1 MCALCLDIDSFERRF
16 AKLYEDWEDPKS
28 ELHDVE
34 SIAIP
39 AGKVDSVYGKTLS
52 LHMWLFGYEL
62 QDTVIVFNKQS
73 MIVLCGKKKLDFLH
87 PLENRQFGNHTVV
100 LIPRN
105 PADKDKA
112 GLKKLID
119 GMKFGGK
126 NNKVGHL
133 AKDKFVS
140 ELTESFVLSMQE
152 ENFQLVDI
160 SNSISEILAV
170 KDEAELALLKKASDI
185 TCNLF
190 SKHLKEQIMDVI
202 DSDRKVKHEKLSNG
216 CQTALKNPSILSGLD
231 PDNLEMCYDPIIQ
244 SGGTYN
250 LKFSIE
256 SDSRALH
263 FGIIICS
270 LGVRYQSYCSNVIRS
285 LMVNPTDE
293 QSANYTY
300 LHDLFDWCIEQIKP
314 GVKISDFCQAIANK
328 VSTERPK
335 LAENLLRS
343 YGFVTGIEF
352 RDSNLL
358 LSTKSTS
365 TFRRGM
371 TLNFN
376 LGFQNLLNG
385 LGKSQAEKQY
395 ALWLGDV
402 LAVGVGSTGENL
414 VFTLAAKRRPKSI
427 SLYIKEEEEEEDEDN
442 DEDVEDSTNVGKK
455 DSSKRSQSTLS
466 TNGTSAVTSATK
478 KQSIPNGDG
487 GVNAVAEELLG
498 RGHRRA
504 IIEQKTRNEQTAE
517 EKRMSRRRDLFQEL
531 LTSSTNRLTGLKTD
545 TNSDTKMK
553 SSIAYKGAGQM
564 PKEDDVRKLRL
575 FVDKKY
581 ETVILPIF
589 GLPTPFHIST
599 IKNVSTSIEAD
610 YTYLRINF
618 HHPGALVG
626 VKDTASFQSPES
638 TYVKE
643 MTYRASNV
651 RRHGEVS
658 IPSTNLNN
666 AYRIIKEVLKR
677 FRSREAEEKE
687 RANLVE
693 QDDLVVDHAKGA
705 FRLKDLYIR
714 PNVASKRIT
723 GTLEAHSNGFRF
735 TSVRGDQV
743 DILYNNI
750 KHAFYQPCDGEMI
763 ILLHFHLK
771 NAIMYGKKK
780 HTDIQFYTEVGELT
794 TDLSKTHS
802 RMQDRDDLEAEQRER
817 EMREQIKLAFRSFV
831 DRSENLA
838 RRYDLEFETPFR
850 ELGFHGCPFRSTVL
864 LMPTSSA
871 LISVVELPAFVVTLD
886 EVEFVMLERVSL
898 SIRTFDMVFV
908 FKDYHK
914 KPAMI
919 NSIPSTALEL
929 VKEWLL
935 SCDIFYAEAS
945 KSLNWPKLMKTI
957 LDDPE
962 GFVEQ
967 GGWSFVSPDEDDDE
981 DEEDS
986 EDEDENYAP
995 SESELSGDGE
1005 EDASGDE
1012 DSSGDD
1018 EDWEAEEDSDEPES
1032 LDSDESEGK
1041 DWDEL
1046 EEEARKEDAKIELS
1060 DNVNVKKRPRA
1071 RSPSPA
1077 SRKKP
1082 RHGVK
1087 SPNKKNK
1094 R

>member
-1 MCALCLDIDSFERRF
+1 MCALNLDIGSFEKRI
-16 AKLYEDWEDPKS
+16 AKLYADWEDLNS
-28 ELHDVE
+28 QLHDVE
-34 SIAIP
+34 SIIVP

-73 MIVLCGKKKLDFLH
+73 MVVLCGKKKLDFLH
-87 PLENRQFGNHTVV
+87 PLENRHFGNRTVV

-112 GLKKLID
+112 GLKKLVDCIKS
-119 GMKFGGK
+119 GAK

-133 AKDKFVS
+133 AKDKFIS
-140 ELTESFVLSMQE
+140 ELTESFMSSLQE
-152 ENFQLVDI
+152 EKFQLVDI
-160 SNSISEILAV
+160 SYSISEILAT
-170 KDEAELALLKKASDI
+170 KDETELILLKKACDI

-190 SKHLKEQIMDVI
+190 TKHLKEQIMDVI
-202 DSDRKVKHEKLSNG
+202 DSDRKVKHEKLSSG
-216 CQTALKNPSILSGLD
+216 CQTALRNSNILSGLD
-231 PDNLEMCYDPIIQ
+231 PDNVEMCYDPIIQ

-256 SDSRALH
+256 SDTRTLH

-335 LAENLLRS
+335 LAENLLRN

-358 LSTKSTS
+358 LSPKSAS

-376 LGFQNLLNG
+376 LGFQNLINS
-385 LGKSQAEKQY
+385 LGKSQAEKNY

-402 LAVGVGSTGENL
+402 LAVGVGNTGENL
-414 VFTLAAKRRPKSI
+414 VYTLTAKRRPKSI
-427 SLYIKEEEEEEDEDN
+427 SLYIKDEEEEEDDEGEED
-442 DEDVEDSTNVGKK
+442 EEEETRNVGKR
-455 DSSKRSQSTLS
+455 DTSSRHPQSARS
-466 TNGTSAVTSATK
+466 TNGTSAVAISK

-487 GVNAVAEELLG
+487 SVGANAAQELLG

-531 LTSSTNRLTGLKTD
+531 VTSSTNRLTGLKTD
-545 TNSDTKMK
+545 TNLDTKMK

-626 VKDTASFQSPES
+626 AKDTASFQSPES

-693 QDDLVVDHAKGA
+693 QDDLVVDHAKGS

-723 GTLEAHSNGFRF
+723 EAHSNGFRF

-817 EMREQIKLAFRSFV
+817 EMREQIKMAFRSFV

-967 GGWSFVSPDEDDDE
+967 GGWSFISPDEDDDE
-981 DEEDS
+981 DEEDT

-1005 EDASGDE
+1005 EDGSGDE
-1012 DSSGDD
+1012 SSGDD
-1018 EDWEAEEDSDEPES
+1018 EDWEAEEESDEPES

-1046 EEEARKEDAKIELS
+1046 EEEARKEDAKNEIP
-1060 DNVNVKKRPRA
+1060 DTVHPKKRQRA
-1071 RSPSPA
+1071 HSPSPV
-1077 SRKKP
+1077 SHKKS
-1082 RHGVK
+1082 RHGTK

>member
-1 MCALCLDIDSFERRF
+1 MCALNLDIESFERRF
-16 AKLYEDWEDPKS
+16 TKLYADWEDPKS
-28 ELHDVE
+28 QLHDVE
-34 SIAIP
+34 SIALP

-62 QDTVIVFNKQS
+62 QDTIIVLNKQS
-73 MIVLCGKKKLDFLH
+73 MVVLCGKKKLDFLH
-87 PLENRQFGNHTVV
+87 PLENRQFGKHTVV

-112 GLKKLID
+112 GIKKLID
-119 GMKFGGK
+119 YLKISGK
-126 NNKVGHL
+126 SGKVGHL

-140 ELTESFVLSMQE
+140 ELTESFSASLRE
-152 ENFQLVDI
+152 ENFQLVDV
-160 SNSISEILAV
+160 SGAISEVLAV
-170 KDEAELALLKKASDI
+170 KDDAELALLKKASDV
-185 TCNLF
+185 TCTVF
-190 SKHLKEQIMDVI
+190 TKHLKEQIMDVI
-202 DSDRKVKHEKLSNG
+202 DSDRKVKHEKLSSD
-216 CQTALKNPSILSGLD
+216 CQNALRNPTYLSGLD
-231 PDNLEMCYDPIIQ
+231 PDQVEMCYDPIIQ

-256 SDSRALH
+256 SDSRSLH
-263 FGIIICS
+263 FGTIICC
-270 LGVRYQSYCSNVIRS
+270 LGVRYQSYCSNIIRS

-300 LHDLFDWCIEQIKP
+300 LHDLLDWCIEQIKP
-314 GVKISDFCQAIANK
+314 GVKIADFCQAIADK
-328 VSTERPK
+328 VSSERPK
-335 LAENLLRS
+335 LAENLLRN

-358 LSTKSTS
+358 LSNKCTS
-365 TFRRGM
+365 TFRKGM

-376 LGFQNLLNG
+376 LGFQNLVNS
-385 LGKSQAEKQY
+385 LGKSQTEKQY

-402 LAVGVGSTGENL
+402 LAVGVGENGENT
-414 VFTLAAKRRPKSI
+414 VYTLAAKRRPKSI
-427 SLYIKEEEEEEDEDN
+427 SLYIKEEEEEE
-442 DEDVEDSTNVGKK
+442 EDVDENDDGDEMVDGKDTSKSASKSTR
-455 DSSKRSQSTLS
+455 SS
-466 TNGTSAVTSATK
+466 NGTSSVANAK
-478 KQSIPNGDG
+478 KQGMSNGDSAM
-487 GVNAVAEELLG
+487 NTQELLG

-504 IIEQKTRNEQTAE
+504 IVDQKTRSEQTAE

-545 TNSDTKMK
+545 TNADKKMK

-564 PKEDDVRKLRL
+564 PKEDDVHKLRI

-618 HHPGALVG
+618 HHPGVLVG
-626 VKDTASFQSPES
+626 GKESSGFQSPES

-643 MTYRASNV
+643 MTYRASNI
-651 RRHGEVS
+651 RRHGEVT

-693 QDDLVVDHAKGA
+693 QDALVVDHAKGA

-714 PNVASKRIT
+714 PNLASKRVT

-802 RMQDRDDLEAEQRER
+802 RMQDRDDLEAEQMER

-838 RRYDLEFETPFR
+838 KRYDLEFEIPFR

-864 LMPTSSA
+864 MMPTSSA
-871 LISVVELPAFVVTLD
+871 LMSVVELPAFVVTLD

-935 SCDIFYAEAS
+935 SCDIFYAEAT

-981 DEEDS
+981 DEEDT
-986 EDEDENYAP
+986 EDDDENYAP

-1005 EDASGDE
+1005 EDGSGAASSSEEGD
-1012 DSSGDD
+1012 DD

-1046 EEEARKEDAKIELS
+1046 EEEARKEDAKNALIEE
-1060 DNVNVKKRPRA
+1060 VAPKKRPHG

-1077 SRKKP
+1077 AKKKSRHDSPKKKHKH
-1082 RHGVK
+1082 R
-1087 SPNKKNK
+1087 
-1094 R
+1094 

>member
-1 MCALCLDIDSFERRF
+1 M
-16 AKLYEDWEDPKS
+16 
-28 ELHDVE
+28 
-34 SIAIP
+34 
-39 AGKVDSVYGKTLS
+39 
-52 LHMWLFGYEL
+52 
-62 QDTVIVFNKQS
+62 
-73 MIVLCGKKKLDFLH
+73 
-87 PLENRQFGNHTVV
+87 
-100 LIPRN
+100 
-105 PADKDKA
+105 
-112 GLKKLID
+112 
-119 GMKFGGK
+119 
-126 NNKVGHL
+126 
-133 AKDKFVS
+133 
-140 ELTESFVLSMQE
+140 
-152 ENFQLVDI
+152 
-160 SNSISEILAV
+160 
-170 KDEAELALLKKASDI
+170 
-185 TCNLF
+185 
-190 SKHLKEQIMDVI
+190 
-202 DSDRKVKHEKLSNG
+202 
-216 CQTALKNPSILSGLD
+216 
-231 PDNLEMCYDPIIQ
+231 
-244 SGGTYN
+244 
-250 LKFSIE
+250 
-256 SDSRALH
+256 
-263 FGIIICS
+263 
-270 LGVRYQSYCSNVIRS
+270 
-285 LMVNPTDE
+285 
-293 QSANYTY
+293 
-300 LHDLFDWCIEQIKP
+300 
-314 GVKISDFCQAIANK
+314 
-328 VSTERPK
+328 
-335 LAENLLRS
+335 
-343 YGFVTGIEF
+343 
-352 RDSNLL
+352 
-358 LSTKSTS
+358 
-365 TFRRGM
+365 
-371 TLNFN
+371 
-376 LGFQNLLNG
+376 
-385 LGKSQAEKQY
+385 
-395 ALWLGDV
+395 
-402 LAVGVGSTGENL
+402 
-414 VFTLAAKRRPKSI
+414 
-427 SLYIKEEEEEEDEDN
+427 
-442 DEDVEDSTNVGKK
+442 
-455 DSSKRSQSTLS
+455 
-466 TNGTSAVTSATK
+466 
-478 KQSIPNGDG
+478 
-487 GVNAVAEELLG
+487 NAQELLG

-504 IIEQKTRNEQTAE
+504 IIEQKTRSEQTAE
-517 EKRMSRRRDLFQEL
+517 EKRMNRRRELFAALVQN
-531 LTSSTNRLTGLKTD
+531 STNRLTGLKTD
-545 TNSDTKMK
+545 TNLDTKMK

-626 VKDTASFQSPES
+626 AKDTASFQSPES

-651 RRHGEVS
+651 RRHGEVT

-693 QDDLVVDHAKGA
+693 QDDLIVEHAKGA

-723 GTLEAHSNGFRF
+723 GTLEAHTNGFRF

-817 EMREQIKLAFRSFV
+817 EMREQIKMAFRSFV

-864 LMPTSSA
+864 MMPTSSA
-871 LISVVELPAFVVTLD
+871 LMSVVELPAFVVTLE

-898 SIRTFDMVFV
+898 SIRTFDIVFV

-935 SCDIFYAEAS
+935 SCDLFYAEAT
-945 KSLNWPKLMKTI
+945 KSLNWSKLMKTI

-962 GFVEQ
+962 GFIEQ
-967 GGWSFVSPDEDDDE
+967 GGWSFISPDEDDDE
-981 DEEDS
+981 DEEDT

-1005 EDASGDE
+1005 EDGSGE
-1012 DSSGDD
+1012 GSSSDD
-1018 EDWEAEEDSDEPES
+1018 EDWEAEEDSEEPDS

-1046 EEEARKEDAKIELS
+1046 EEEARKEDAKNAMDEEVVS
-1060 DNVNVKKRPRA
+1060 KKRPRA
-1071 RSPSPA
+1071 RSPSPV
-1077 SRKKP
+1077 SRKKS
-1082 RHGVK
+1082 RHGV
-1087 SPNKKNK
+1087 SSSSKKHK
-1094 R
+1094 HR